1 MYELKTRGIYLK
13 IGTLKRVPDMFQ
25 APYHLARRKPLWRVR
40 LRKDGT
46 EGTVPSCYLEKKTT
60 VTPPMSPQLDAKAQA
75 TIARREKVLKE
86 LVESEEAFARDMQYV
101 VNNYIKEMDKKSM
114 PKDLRD
120 SKDVLFTN
128 FAAISEFHN
137 NVLMKGIQYYADDPS
152 RLGKT
157 FLRLERDFDQHVSY
171 CRDEPEAQH
180 LLQEGPL
187 KEYFDEF
194 SKKIEDEKTLS
205 EHLKL
210 PIQRINDYQLLLKEL
225 IKYTARLREDTT
237 DLEKAH
243 DFMQAIPQR
252 IADLQYINSI
262 QGYKG
267 NLHKL
272 GRILKHDWFEVTD
285 GHNLRRER
293 LLFLF
298 KGRIFV
304 TDHKRVGTTRSIYL
318 VKHVIKLPEVE
329 IVDCAD
335 DDDLKLRFQSLKSGM
350 PGFPFTLKSK
360 TIEQKEEWL
369 KAIQESSG
377 PHIEDLGDE
386 ELDQIED
393 QATKIEEFYE
403 KHETKV
409 EVVEDF
415 EAYEEMQ
422 TVITESVRS
431 GSLTSLEEGV
441 EAVLECEVCASP
453 DVNVAWLKDNSP
465 LASSR
470 RALLEADGGKHRLL
484 IKKTECADS
493 GLYTIIASNVH
504 GTTSCSAPLT
514 VSSAPGTLPPVSPD
528 GTPLSYGPIFREKLR
543 DTELQEGTDFRVCVI
558 VEGEPKSELKF
569 FKNEEEIGTTG
580 RIRYHKENDDCY
592 ELIIDKVEKD
602 DAGKFSCVAKSSAG
616 QNVTACDIAVTSS
629 KVFVKV
635 DEDPDKTSTPD
646 LTDNVQWAKDNVEVD
661 SERFKVSIDE
671 AQDTVSLMFQH
682 VTPDDAGMYTCV
694 ASTSSGKISC
704 SAELTVQGVFTKIN
718 WRFKSKD
725 GEELKLGD
733 KYVMLQEDDET
744 FTMAIKDVSADDS
757 GKYCAEAINDMGK
770 DEVTYDVRITSPPK
784 FLKQMKGSSVLVG
797 EDIEF
802 TVEVDG
808 TPEPTVTWSKDGQTL
823 SPSERI
829 KITSDGKVKKLVIKN
844 ATVEDAGNYSCIIK
858 NENGSQ
864 GGFGAVQVNSPAKF
878 VKGLNDAAVT
888 VGENVEFSVTIT
900 GNPTPTLRWLKDGKD
915 VKIDD
920 SHIVQR
926 KKSDTSYTL
935 IIKETTT
942 EDIGEY
948 SCEIVNEHG
957 KDTSK
962 GSLKLKEKLGFK
974 KGLKDI
980 QVSEGEDFEL
990 TVNISGTPKPKVK
1003 WSKDGS
1009 DLTIDG
1015 EHVEFKKEEA
1025 EDSLTVIVHKSTTED
1040 SGSYKCTITNSEG
1053 SETTES
1059 KVTVK
1064 EEVKAPTFTK
1074 ELKDVTVTEGETVE
1088 FSVKFTGKPK
1098 VKWTKGDAEL
1108 KIDSKHFE
1116 YKKEEADDS
1125 LTIILHDAKPEDTGK
1140 YSCILTNSAGSV
1152 STSSNV
1158 KVTAEEKAPTF
1169 QKGLK
1174 DITVKEDETV
1184 NFTVKFSGKPKPSA
1198 KWDKDG
1204 AELTID
1210 NKHFELRYE
1219 EAEDSLT
1226 LVLNKATKE
1235 DAGTYG
1241 CTISNSVGS
1250 EKTTSKLEVTE
1261 TETSA
1266 SVTKK
1271 LKDITSVEEETV
1283 ELTVEYEG
1291 VPKPETKWQK
1301 DGKDIKIDDDHFEL
1315 TKEDRSETLTINEV
1329 TKEDAGEYSCT
1340 VTNSAGSESTK
1351 SVVTVKEDTSSP
1363 KFVKGLKDQSAKEEQ
1378 TVKFTVKFTGKP
1390 KPTVKWTKDD
1400 AELTIDGKHVQS
1412 IEEAED
1418 SLTIVLKD
1426 TKIADSGKYSCTITN
1441 SEGSDTT
1448 TSKLTVSEATSSPE
1462 FTQKLKDRDV
1472 KEGSDAEFTVKF
1484 TGKPKPTAK
1493 WTFDSADLTIDN
1505 THTELKIEEDGDSLT
1520 LIIHGATKEDAGKY
1534 SCTISNSLG
1543 SQTSSGKLSVSV
1555 APQFVKTLEDIEAEE
1570 GASLRLNIKFE
1581 GQPEPKVVWKKDGK
1595 VLEIDG
1601 KTVKTSIESDDS
1613 ITLII
1618 DKLKKEDVG
1627 KYTCEISNAHGSA
1640 STSGNVTVT
1649 GKPVIKKGLENKE
1662 VTVGD
1667 TNVELVVEAKG
1678 TPAPDVKW
1686 FLNGKEL
1693 SESDSYSISSDAAKG
1708 IYKLVL
1714 KKVTNEM
1721 AGEIKFEASNP
1732 SGKADCKGTI
1742 SLLKKPSF
1750 LKDLAD
1756 VSLLDGDTLK
1766 LETAVDGAPAPTVK
1780 WYKGK
1785 KELSSEDVNI
1795 KSEGSN
1801 HSLVI
1806 DETTIEDSGA
1816 YICKAKNKVGEATQ
1830 QATVTVKSRKDTQAP
1845 MFITHLYDQ
1854 TIVVDDSGRLEA
1866 KITGKPDPEVT
1877 WYRGEEEL
1885 KANEKTIIKSE
1896 TESNTY
1902 TLTLRDL
1909 KIEDTAKYTCKA
1921 VNKYGEAQETAQIT
1935 IKEPVAPHIEELEDV
1950 EVRYGA
1956 PARLKA
1962 KISGFPKPD
1971 VKWSKDGNTVK
1982 ASDLFEISA
1991 NPESKNYALA
2001 IKSVKSD
2008 EVGRYSCVAS
2018 NQAGETNA
2026 ECSLSIKAQLPVFVR
2041 EPKDQSLDIGEEF
2054 KFEAEVHG
2062 YPSLEITWLK
2072 DNKPIETNSHL
2083 KTSKDGDIYKLVGTI
2098 KGVEDAGI
2106 FTCKAANKAGE
2117 DSRKATL
2124 KISAVKVSEP
2134 GKKPVIV
2141 KELKAGKVL
2150 EGDEAKL
2157 QVVVSGQPMPT
2168 VAWMHNG
2175 RNVMEGQHCTPSM
2188 EDNGLA
2194 TLTIHEVKCEDGG
2207 MYTVIAANNL
2217 GKAVSEAPIIVTP
2230 RVKIDTEKK
2239 PTKVFEF
2246 LKSLMP
2252 QLVPEGKPC
2261 TLEAQVTTDPKPI
2274 SVKWTK
2280 DGKEIPPSERLQIS
2294 EDANG
2299 TLKLCIANL
2308 TPADRGKYAVIVSD
2322 GNVEIKSEA
2331 MVNMLPSM
2339 PGMSGNK
2346 PAFIKGLE
2354 PLKVNEGETIK
2365 LKAELQPD
2373 TGCKLKWMKDGDDIV
2388 KNDRTQI
2395 LEQPNGAIAL
2405 IIEAAVPEDSG
2416 KYVVIATN
2424 DEGKTRSSAM
2434 VAVVG
2439 DGFKLPEIVESLKP
2453 ASFVQGEP
2461 GKLTAKIDGEPKPDV
2476 KWLRDG
2482 VPLEPSDRIKMS
2494 QSPDGTVT
2502 LDIADVKPEDAGK
2515 YTLLISNVGGEM
2527 RSSANVEVIQ
2537 SPLFL
2542 KPLEA
2547 VTGVVD
2553 CPAKLECKI
2562 SGDPIPDIK
2571 WTKDG
2576 NEVSDDDPNI
2586 RKRQLP
2592 SGEVALVF
2600 DKCKPENAGDYTCTA
2615 TNKHGEKSCSA
2626 PLKVISK
2633 DIEGQHKSSPSFATL
2648 KVYRCNPRHEG
2659 VYECRASN
2667 NQGDAS
2673 SKGKV
2678 FIQPHTPPKF
2688 IERLSDMQFLANQ
2701 PMKLMCRVEGVPDPV
2716 VDWYFN
2722 RNKLDSGVKYSILRE
2737 GDKCILTV
2745 PHPRPADSG
2754 IYECRATNEVGKD
2767 SCNANIAVS
2776 GADTEGEPA
2785 MFLKKLKDSSVLN
2798 GMSAKLTACICGT
2811 PKPEVK
2817 WFKDGTQLS
2826 PDNRLTLEA
2835 DPNGVIRLIIRGAQR
2850 ADAGTY
2856 RVSISNK
2863 FGSDTCTAVLGIEG
2877 VFKDGTQL
2885 SPDNRLTL
2893 EADPNGV
2900 IRLII
2905 RGAQRADAG
2914 TYRVSISNK
2923 FGSDTCTAVL
2933 GIEGE
2938 DKPTKPE
2945 VTKREITKPIITTAT
2960 NIAGTAT
2967 TSAMLNVEECENE
2980 YHILTYKRP
2989 PFSKPNER
2997 PFEDFYDIGDEL
3009 GRGTQGITY
3018 HVVERKTGRS
3028 LAAKVMH
3035 GTDKLM
3041 DFMTSEMDIMN
3052 QLCHPRLVR
3061 LWDAHK
3067 TKSSLTLATDLC
3079 GGGEL
3084 LPNIIHR
3091 GKLTESIVAHYIKQV
3106 LEGLQHM
3113 HEKNIA
3119 HLGLTIGD
3127 VLLTRLNCDNIKIAD
3142 FGLATRLYSGREF
3155 IQEYGHP
3162 EFVAPEIANKQ
3173 PVSLA
3178 ADMWSVGII
3187 AYILLVG
3194 ESPFL
3199 RENDRETLK
3208 EVQRGMPNFFHDNF
3222 AVLSDDAR
3230 DFVAQLLQSDPS
3242 KRLDVNAALKHKWL
3256 NLDSVPDICDE
3267 LEIIDNLR
3275 DYYKKWRSWYSNAS
3289 CRWFFRRRT
3298 LESCFTHPS
3307 RMIYPPNEEYTPP
3320 ATPDRELDRSRVK
3333 PAAFDDVTFR
3343 QRIER
3348 EAIDPRSE
3356 SQCEPRQ
3363 SLIDISLLTSSYQN
3377 GPDTFL
3383 LPLRDPDFP
3392 VRIRRYLKVG
3402 ANRSP
3407 ILANHLRDK
3416 HWGYS
3421 DVAVKERRKF
3431 VDVMDEEIDDEKK
3444 GVSQSANLRLRHE
3457 VGTVGSGYE
3466 HLETRSQKKRRGFR
3480 GTAGTAPF
3488 FREKIKHAVVR
3499 ENEDAEFQCRVTASP
3514 EAQVSWFRNDGILI
3528 ESSRIIINK
3537 WSDGRCSLTLRPA
3550 KAYDVGV
3557 YKCVARNSHGVS
3569 VSRARLNLGSVSG
3582 KPDLPKAE
3590 KVSDTEVF
3598 LTWMPPRFD
3607 GYSPTFGYALECKE
3621 EGSEAWT
3628 KVANNISHEFYLVRD
3643 LKPATTYYFH
3653 VCAVNKFGWSEFGTP
3668 SEPIM
3673 TLAESAP
3680 KIELGRAEKFQQDQ
3694 TDSGQELILD
3704 SLDQVKLDYGREDE
3718 PVVLEEAQPTDLY
3731 NYISEVAKGRF
3742 SLVMKVWHKKVN
3754 GTFVGKACDLT
3765 GADGA
3770 AAHKEFEIYSSL
3782 QHEKIANLHSAS
3794 VSKSNM
3800 FFIMEKLSG
3809 LDVISYLSMR
3819 PLYTEEIVSKIIHQV
3834 IDALEYLHFRGIC
3847 YFELQ
3852 PDNVVMEDR
3861 HNPNIKLVDFGSA
3874 QFVPEEGAKVQVHG
3888 NPEYLAPEVLKG
3900 EEVHTPADIW
3910 GVGVLTYIL
3919 LSGVSPF
3926 AGDSDKETR
3935 DNVLYVRYH
3944 FDHLYKEATP
3954 EATHFLM
3961 QLFKRTPQ
3969 QKHHNHEGWLD
3980 SSRWAFSKQ
3989 FLTPVPYPSH
3999 LEISVNGVQLS
4010 RSWSS
4015 STSTTHRFL
4024 LKTL

>member
-1 MYELKTRGIYLK
+1 
-13 IGTLKRVPDMFQ
+13 
-25 APYHLARRKPLWRVR
+25 
-40 LRKDGT
+40 
-46 EGTVPSCYLEKKTT
+46 
-60 VTPPMSPQLDAKAQA
+60 
-75 TIARREKVLKE
+75 
-86 LVESEEAFARDMQYV
+86 
-101 VNNYIKEMDKKSM
+101 
-114 PKDLRD
+114 
-120 SKDVLFTN
+120 
-128 FAAISEFHN
+128 
-137 NVLMKGIQYYADDPS
+137 
-152 RLGKT
+152 
-157 FLRLERDFDQHVSY
+157 
-171 CRDEPEAQH
+171 
-180 LLQEGPL
+180 
-187 KEYFDEF
+187 
-194 SKKIEDEKTLS
+194 
-205 EHLKL
+205 
-210 PIQRINDYQLLLKEL
+210 
-225 IKYTARLREDTT
+225 
-237 DLEKAH
+237 
-243 DFMQAIPQR
+243 
-252 IADLQYINSI
+252 
-262 QGYKG
+262 
-267 NLHKL
+267 
-272 GRILKHDWFEVTD
+272 
-285 GHNLRRER
+285 
-293 LLFLF
+293 
-298 KGRIFV
+298 
-304 TDHKRVGTTRSIYL
+304 
-318 VKHVIKLPEVE
+318 
-329 IVDCAD
+329 
-335 DDDLKLRFQSLKSGM
+335 
-350 PGFPFTLKSK
+350 
-360 TIEQKEEWL
+360 
-369 KAIQESSG
+369 
-377 PHIEDLGDE
+377 
-386 ELDQIED
+386 
-393 QATKIEEFYE
+393 
-403 KHETKV
+403 
-409 EVVEDF
+409 
-415 EAYEEMQ
+415 
-422 TVITESVRS
+422 
-431 GSLTSLEEGV
+431 
-441 EAVLECEVCASP
+441 
-453 DVNVAWLKDNSP
+453 
-465 LASSR
+465 
-470 RALLEADGGKHRLL
+470 
-484 IKKTECADS
+484 
-493 GLYTIIASNVH
+493 
-504 GTTSCSAPLT
+504 
-514 VSSAPGTLPPVSPD
+514 
-528 GTPLSYGPIFREKLR
+528 
-543 DTELQEGTDFRVCVI
+543 
-558 VEGEPKSELKF
+558 
-569 FKNEEEIGTTG
+569 
-580 RIRYHKENDDCY
+580 
-592 ELIIDKVEKD
+592 
-602 DAGKFSCVAKSSAG
+602 
-616 QNVTACDIAVTSS
+616 
-629 KVFVKV
+629 
-635 DEDPDKTSTPD
+635 
-646 LTDNVQWAKDNVEVD
+646 
-661 SERFKVSIDE
+661 
-671 AQDTVSLMFQH
+671 
-682 VTPDDAGMYTCV
+682 
-694 ASTSSGKISC
+694 
-704 SAELTVQGVFTKIN
+704 
-718 WRFKSKD
+718 
-725 GEELKLGD
+725 
-733 KYVMLQEDDET
+733 
-744 FTMAIKDVSADDS
+744 
-757 GKYCAEAINDMGK
+757 
-770 DEVTYDVRITSPPK
+770 
-784 FLKQMKGSSVLVG
+784 
-797 EDIEF
+797 
-802 TVEVDG
+802 
-808 TPEPTVTWSKDGQTL
+808 
-823 SPSERI
+823 
-829 KITSDGKVKKLVIKN
+829 
-844 ATVEDAGNYSCIIK
+844 
-858 NENGSQ
+858 
-864 GGFGAVQVNSPAKF
+864 
-878 VKGLNDAAVT
+878 
-888 VGENVEFSVTIT
+888 
-900 GNPTPTLRWLKDGKD
+900 
-915 VKIDD
+915 
-920 SHIVQR
+920 
-926 KKSDTSYTL
+926 
-935 IIKETTT
+935 
-942 EDIGEY
+942 
-948 SCEIVNEHG
+948 
-957 KDTSK
+957 
-962 GSLKLKEKLGFK
+962 
-974 KGLKDI
+974 
-980 QVSEGEDFEL
+980 
-990 TVNISGTPKPKVK
+990 
-1003 WSKDGS
+1003 
-1009 DLTIDG
+1009 
-1015 EHVEFKKEEA
+1015 
-1025 EDSLTVIVHKSTTED
+1025 
-1040 SGSYKCTITNSEG
+1040 
-1053 SETTES
+1053 
-1059 KVTVK
+1059 
-1064 EEVKAPTFTK
+1064 
-1074 ELKDVTVTEGETVE
+1074 
-1088 FSVKFTGKPK
+1088 
-1098 VKWTKGDAEL
+1098 
-1108 KIDSKHFE
+1108 
-1116 YKKEEADDS
+1116 
-1125 LTIILHDAKPEDTGK
+1125 
-1140 YSCILTNSAGSV
+1140 
-1152 STSSNV
+1152 
-1158 KVTAEEKAPTF
+1158 
-1169 QKGLK
+1169 
-1174 DITVKEDETV
+1174 
-1184 NFTVKFSGKPKPSA
+1184 
-1198 KWDKDG
+1198 
-1204 AELTID
+1204 
-1210 NKHFELRYE
+1210 
-1219 EAEDSLT
+1219 
-1226 LVLNKATKE
+1226 
-1235 DAGTYG
+1235 
-1241 CTISNSVGS
+1241 
-1250 EKTTSKLEVTE
+1250 
-1261 TETSA
+1261 
-1266 SVTKK
+1266 
-1271 LKDITSVEEETV
+1271 
-1283 ELTVEYEG
+1283 
-1291 VPKPETKWQK
+1291 
-1301 DGKDIKIDDDHFEL
+1301 
-1315 TKEDRSETLTINEV
+1315 
-1329 TKEDAGEYSCT
+1329 
-1340 VTNSAGSESTK
+1340 
-1351 SVVTVKEDTSSP
+1351 
-1363 KFVKGLKDQSAKEEQ
+1363 
-1378 TVKFTVKFTGKP
+1378 
-1390 KPTVKWTKDD
+1390 
-1400 AELTIDGKHVQS
+1400 
-1412 IEEAED
+1412 
-1418 SLTIVLKD
+1418 
-1426 TKIADSGKYSCTITN
+1426 
-1441 SEGSDTT
+1441 
-1448 TSKLTVSEATSSPE
+1448 
-1462 FTQKLKDRDV
+1462 
-1472 KEGSDAEFTVKF
+1472 
-1484 TGKPKPTAK
+1484 
-1493 WTFDSADLTIDN
+1493 
-1505 THTELKIEEDGDSLT
+1505 
-1520 LIIHGATKEDAGKY
+1520 
-1534 SCTISNSLG
+1534 
-1543 SQTSSGKLSVSV
+1543 
-1555 APQFVKTLEDIEAEE
+1555 
-1570 GASLRLNIKFE
+1570 
-1581 GQPEPKVVWKKDGK
+1581 
-1595 VLEIDG
+1595 
-1601 KTVKTSIESDDS
+1601 
-1613 ITLII
+1613 
-1618 DKLKKEDVG
+1618 
-1627 KYTCEISNAHGSA
+1627 
-1640 STSGNVTVT
+1640 
-1649 GKPVIKKGLENKE
+1649 
-1662 VTVGD
+1662 
-1667 TNVELVVEAKG
+1667 
-1678 TPAPDVKW
+1678 
-1686 FLNGKEL
+1686 
-1693 SESDSYSISSDAAKG
+1693 
-1708 IYKLVL
+1708 
-1714 KKVTNEM
+1714 
-1721 AGEIKFEASNP
+1721 
-1732 SGKADCKGTI
+1732 
-1742 SLLKKPSF
+1742 
-1750 LKDLAD
+1750 
-1756 VSLLDGDTLK
+1756 
-1766 LETAVDGAPAPTVK
+1766 
-1780 WYKGK
+1780 YKGK
-1785 KELSSEDVNI
+1785 KELSSEDVKI

-1806 DETTIEDSGA
+1806 DETTLEDSGT

-1877 WYRGEEEL
+1877 WYREEEEL

-1896 TESNTY
+1896 AESNTY

-1921 VNKYGEAQETAQIT
+1921 VNKYGEAKETAQIT

-1971 VKWSKDGNTVK
+1971 VKWSKDGNAVK

-1991 NPESKNYALA
+1991 NLESKNYALA

-2018 NQAGETNA
+2018 NQAGETTA

-2041 EPKDQSLDIGEEF
+2041 DPKDQSLDIGEEF

-2083 KTSKDGDIYKLVGTI
+2083 KTSKDGDVYRLVGTI
-2098 KGVEDAGI
+2098 KGVDDAGI
-2106 FTCKAANKAGE
+2106 FTCKAVNKAGE

-2124 KISAVKVSEP
+2124 KISDFAPKITEKLPSSVDLTEGEPLNLKAKISGKPVPEIKWVKDGKPLRPNNRIKMSVSPDGTAELSIADMTHDDAGIYKVVATNDKGQTASEANVGVAFRPKTTKPFVGQLHAIDAVVGKPVVFEAKVTGNPKPKIEWFKNDNKLESGPHVKLSEEENKAILIIEDAKLDDAGEYKLTATNDQGEDSSSAVVKVSEP

-2280 DGKEIPPSERLQIS
+2280 DGKEIPPSERLQIT
-2294 EDANG
+2294 EDADG
-2299 TLKLCIANL
+2299 TLKLYISNL
-2308 TPADRGKYAVIVSD
+2308 TPGDRGKYAVIVSD

-2365 LKAELQPD
+2365 LQAELQPN
-2373 TGCKLKWMKDGDDIV
+2373 TGCTLKWMKDGDDIV

-2395 LEQPNGAIAL
+2395 LEQPSGAIAL

-2453 ASFVQGEP
+2453 SSFVQGEP

-2502 LDIADVKPEDAGK
+2502 LDIAEVKPEDAGK

-2576 NEVSDDDPNI
+2576 NEVSDDDANI

-2633 DIEGQHKSSPSFATL
+2633 DIEGQHKSSPSFVTPLTDLKVQEGDTFKLEAMVSGNPIPEVRWFLDDQPISISDTILPTFDGKKATL

-2659 VYECRASN
+2659 VYECRATN

-2701 PMKLMCRVEGVPDPV
+2701 PMKLMCRVEGVPEPV

-2754 IYECRATNEVGKD
+2754 IYECRARNEVGKD

-2826 PDNRLTLEA
+2826 PH
-2835 DPNGVIRLIIRGAQR
+2835 
-2850 ADAGTY
+2850 
-2856 RVSISNK
+2856 
-2863 FGSDTCTAVLGIEG
+2863 
-2877 VFKDGTQL
+2877 
-2885 SPDNRLTL
+2885 NRLTL

-2938 DKPTKPE
+2938 DKPIKPE
-2945 VTKREITKPIITTAT
+2945 VTKREITKPIITTGPPSPLPHAPYIFKMTDDTASLGWRPAIPQFPQVPYTYRLELCRTPDGQWSTYKSGIKDSSCDVRDLAPGVDYMFRVRVENRYGASEPSPYVTAHRSRLYRPFSPADFEPKDYDLEHLKLDKYAAAPRFLRTEEDCTYAIRGHPARVEFWVYGCPQPKITWSFNNVPVEAGKYDFLEDRNGQVILFITRMGDDDVGTYTCKAVNEHGEAQRKIKLLIADTPVFTKRLEPQTIMIRKGGEFRCRAIGVPYPKIKWFKDWHPLSESSRIHIKWEEPDTCILTLNDSILKDGALYTCTAT

-3061 LWDAHK
+3061 LWDAHQ

-3091 GKLTESIVAHYIKQV
+3091 GKLTESIVAHYIKQI

-3256 NLDSVPDICDE
+3256 DLDSVPDICDE

-3356 SQCEPRQ
+3356 SH
-3363 SLIDISLLTSSYQN
+3363 YQN

-3466 HLETRSQKKRRGFR
+3466 HIETRSQKKRRGFR

-3557 YKCVARNSHGVS
+3557 YKCVARNPHGVS
-3569 VSRARLNLGSVSG
+3569 VCRARLNLGSVSS
-3582 KPDLPKAE
+3582 KPDPPKAE

-3653 VCAVNKFGWSEFGTP
+3653 VCAVNKFGWSEFGGP

-3704 SLDQVKLDYGREDE
+3704 TLDQVKLDYAREDE
-3718 PVVLEEAQPTDLY
+3718 PVALEEAQPTDLY
-3731 NYISEVAKGRF
+3731 NYISEVSKGRF

-3765 GADGA
+3765 GAAGA
-3770 AAHKEFEIYSSL
+3770 SAHKEFEIYSSL

-3819 PLYTEEIVSKIIHQV
+3819 PLYTEEIVSKIINQV

-3861 HNPNIKLVDFGSA
+3861 HHPNIKLVDFGSA

-3969 QKHHNHEGWLD
+3969 KRPTAEECLENKWLLPNEFMIKKREHAVFLSHHLKEFSEQFHSLK
-3980 SSRWAFSKQ
+3980 SKQ
-3989 FLTPVPYPSH
+3989 TPTSLLNIFGKPETRNNKNTTEVGRLFNEEEAISRIDGRDSVERVVIMEDIEGKRCGWTKATSLARQPWWTLAFLSPVPYPYG
-3999 LEISVNGVQLS
+3999 LEISVNGVQALE
-4010 RSWSS
+4010 SWSS
-4015 STSTTHRFL
+4015 SSSTFEVL
-4024 LKTL
+4024 LSRARCIPSGKYALQI